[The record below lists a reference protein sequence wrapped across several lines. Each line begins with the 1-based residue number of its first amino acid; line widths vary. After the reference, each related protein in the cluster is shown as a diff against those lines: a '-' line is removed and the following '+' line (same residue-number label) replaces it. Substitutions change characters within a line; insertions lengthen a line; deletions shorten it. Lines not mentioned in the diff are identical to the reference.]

1 MKKEILKD
9 KIKKNAKDK
18 KQQQSKER
26 ERDWIQ
32 KLNEIKC

>member
-18 KQQQSKER
+18 KT
-26 ERDWIQ
+26 IA
-32 KLNEIKC
+32 IKRTRTRLDTKIK